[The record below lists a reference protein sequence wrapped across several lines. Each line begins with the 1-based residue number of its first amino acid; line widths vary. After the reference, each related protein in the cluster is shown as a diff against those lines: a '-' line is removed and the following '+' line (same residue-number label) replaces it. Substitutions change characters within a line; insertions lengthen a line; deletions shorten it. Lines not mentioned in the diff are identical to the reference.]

1 MEDRF
6 KTKTPPTSYLAL
18 MCGDIRGY
26 ELKFMIE
33 SDSLD
38 RIDQVEKAIGD
49 VKVRPDWYS
58 GEKVEGPTDP
68 SAPQMARVSEAVSH
82 ALLTKNVQPEY
93 PEEARSKK
101 IKGSVVMLVHINSV
115 GHVQDIYTVEGN
127 SLLIPAALKAV
138 SQWEY
143 KPYLMN
149 GQPVNVETEVV
160 VSFSLK

>member
-1 MEDRF
+1 
-6 KTKTPPTSYLAL
+6 
-18 MCGDIRGY
+18 
-26 ELKFMIE
+26 
-33 SDSLD
+33 
-38 RIDQVEKAIGD
+38 
-49 VKVRPDWYS
+49 
-58 GEKVEGPTDP
+58 
-68 SAPQMARVSEAVSH
+68 
-82 ALLTKNVQPEY
+82 
-93 PEEARSKK
+93 
-101 IKGSVVMLVHINSV
+101 MLVHINAV